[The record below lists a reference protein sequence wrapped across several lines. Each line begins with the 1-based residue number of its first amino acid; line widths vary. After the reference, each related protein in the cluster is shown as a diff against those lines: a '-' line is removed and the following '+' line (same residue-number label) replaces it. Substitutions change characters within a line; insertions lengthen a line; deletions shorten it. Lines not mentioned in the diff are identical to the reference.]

1 MKHFEGLP
9 DRSALIDRTEWSAPA
24 LVDPT
29 ASLNLL
35 ASLAAGSL
43 EHVAAEAK
51 ASLALLDLG
60 GDHFST
66 LFLSDRSQPSF
77 VFDEVARFR
86 LSSASVS
93 AALAADAGS
102 RLAAAAR
109 LVASVARRG
118 LGRRAAYSTVLV
130 SAPPS
135 LWAVDAERP
144 KQNADVQ
151 LGVVLE
157 PTEALKMVEHGPAP
171 EDAAAAQAFKD
182 FWGPLAELRRFRDG
196 RIVESVVWPSAGP
209 FARWRIP
216 RDIVRHVLQRHCN
229 VEAKKVHFFA
239 ERFSG
244 LLEVPKEVER
254 LAALEPTEA
263 SGFQLVQASFQ
274 ELVKN
279 LRALEGLPLSLVSV
293 VPTAESLRSTSAFV
307 PFPLRLDAL
316 GTRVPDTAS
325 YLPLHD
331 IVMTLESSGRW
342 PDDVP
347 AIQAMKAAFYEKMAG
362 LLPEH
367 MAGSR
372 ACVVYDVDAAT
383 QGPLA
388 DTSALEIVTST
399 GFAFRARIHHERE
412 RTLLERIIA
421 SRDETPARK
430 REARSALVRFA
441 QRFDS
446 ATRHHATVATL
457 QARLIALGEATRLL
471 KRWVSAQMLS
481 HISPEL
487 LELLALHVFLQPG
500 AQPHSAAAGFA
511 RTLQTLATW
520 RWRDEPLL
528 VACHAAVD
536 APEGEVVAPRFP
548 LELAAQAEKALKTV
562 RSQDPS
568 KETRTWL
575 IATEKDIEGTDWASR
590 GPTAAEAH
598 LLQQLAAG
606 AVQYLSAKSASL
618 TAADVMVRRL
628 CATRTSCLADT
639 APFRR
644 SSRPR

>member
-1 MKHFEGLP
+1 
-9 DRSALIDRTEWSAPA
+9 
-24 LVDPT
+24 
-29 ASLNLL
+29 
-35 ASLAAGSL
+35 
-43 EHVAAEAK
+43 
-51 ASLALLDLG
+51 
-60 GDHFST
+60 
-66 LFLSDRSQPSF
+66 
-77 VFDEVARFR
+77 
-86 LSSASVS
+86 
-93 AALAADAGS
+93 
-102 RLAAAAR
+102 
-109 LVASVARRG
+109 
-118 LGRRAAYSTVLV
+118 
-130 SAPPS
+130 
-135 LWAVDAERP
+135 
-144 KQNADVQ
+144 
-151 LGVVLE
+151 
-157 PTEALKMVEHGPAP
+157 
-171 EDAAAAQAFKD
+171 
-182 FWGPLAELRRFRDG
+182 
-196 RIVESVVWPSAGP
+196 
-209 FARWRIP
+209 
-216 RDIVRHVLQRHCN
+216 
-229 VEAKKVHFFA
+229 
-239 ERFSG
+239 
-244 LLEVPKEVER
+244 
-254 LAALEPTEA
+254 
-263 SGFQLVQASFQ
+263 
-274 ELVKN
+274 
-279 LRALEGLPLSLVSV
+279 
-293 VPTAESLRSTSAFV
+293 
-307 PFPLRLDAL
+307 
-316 GTRVPDTAS
+316 
-325 YLPLHD
+325 
-331 IVMTLESSGRW
+331 
-342 PDDVP
+342 VP

-548 LELAAQAEKALKTV
+548 LEPAAQAEKALKTV

-575 IATEKDIEGTDWASR
+575 IATEKDVEGTDWASR

-628 CATRTSCLADT
+628 CATRTSYLADT

-644 SSRPR
+644 SSRPRWRTTISSFTSTPLPCRATRKACRTTQRGQWRLVRRRRVASPTCSTTSHASAPSREPASTWAPSSRSCSWCAGSPSLLPCLQSAYRSLLQSLFDDTLRLFYDAHGGSVICGLWNPSLRTARPFKTLLGFASRPAAAVDGSKKASVVLDEEAVCAEITRLGAGLVTRVERRKTKAQ